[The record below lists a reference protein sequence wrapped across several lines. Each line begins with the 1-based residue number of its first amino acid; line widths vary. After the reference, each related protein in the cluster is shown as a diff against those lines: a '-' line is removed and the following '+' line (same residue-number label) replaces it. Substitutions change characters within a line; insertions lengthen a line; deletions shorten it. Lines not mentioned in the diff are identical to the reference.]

1 MNSSPI
7 IARKAIVSGLVQG
20 VYFRQSCKDA
30 AQQHGVFGSATN
42 LPNGSVEVFLEGE
55 EAAVAQVLEWCHRG
69 PEAGRVDAVE
79 ISEEIPQA
87 ATGFDV
93 R

>member
-20 VYFRQSCKDA
+20 VYFRQSCKDV

-42 LPNGSVEVFLEGE
+42 LPNGNVEVFLEGE
-55 EAAVAQVLEWCHRG
+55 EAAVARVLEWCQRG
-69 PEAGRVDAVE
+69 PDAGRVDAVE
-79 ISEEIPQA
+79 ISEEKPQG

-93 R
+93 Q

>member
-1 MNSSPI
+1 MNSSTI

-20 VYFRQSCKDA
+20 VYFRQSCKDT

-42 LPNGSVEVFLEGE
+42 LPNGNVEVFLEGE
-55 EAAVAQVLEWCHRG
+55 EAAVAQVLEWCRRG

-79 ISEEIPQA
+79 ITEEEPQGA
-87 ATGFDV
+87 NGFDV